1 MLSKWKIATAVNITY
16 QKPPVTVTVDSH
28 VFWDGNI
35 IPDLGLGHKHCVS
48 TDYVIMQLE
57 KISNHKFNIRILF
70 MKLDRR
76 LLLSEQLPTSE
87 AATTT
92 MTQE

>member
-35 IPDLGLGHKHCVS
+35 IPDLGLGHKLCFYWLC
-48 TDYVIMQLE
+48 DYAIE

-70 MKLDRR
+70 MKLDKR
-76 LLLSEQLPTSE
+76 LLLSEQLPTLE
-87 AATTT
+87 AASTT
-92 MTQE
+92 MTLE